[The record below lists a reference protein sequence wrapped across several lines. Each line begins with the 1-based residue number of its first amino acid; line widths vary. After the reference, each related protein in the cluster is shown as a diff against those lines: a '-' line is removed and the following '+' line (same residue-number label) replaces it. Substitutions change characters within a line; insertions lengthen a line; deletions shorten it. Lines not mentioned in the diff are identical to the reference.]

1 MCAAGV
7 GVAAAFDCGEAVF
20 VGGHGFGVFSL
31 VGLLV
36 VFLVLCIAVLVL
48 CFGCIRFSCFEV
60 VLLSF
65 LRVFWCRG
73 VGESW
78 VVWGG
83 RLGVGVLV
91 VGLVVLGVG
100 RVFGLGG
107 LVGVWWGLSVV
118 GGLVGVVGLLLLG
131 VFVVGSVLGLGVGDP
146 APVGGC
152 GVGDDEVTVRLV
164 YGGEEGVTVPLPV
177 GWLEVS

>member
-1 MCAAGV
+1 M
-7 GVAAAFDCGEAVF
+7 
-20 VGGHGFGVFSL
+20 
-31 VGLLV
+31 
-36 VFLVLCIAVLVL
+36 LCIAVLVL

-65 LRVFWCRG
+65 LRGFWCRG

-107 LVGVWWGLSVV
+107 LVGVWWVLSVV

-131 VFVVGSVLGLGVGDP
+131 VFVVGSLVWGVGVGDP

-164 YGGEEGVTVPLPV
+164 YGGEGVTVPLPV

>member
-1 MCAAGV
+1 M
-7 GVAAAFDCGEAVF
+7 AAAFDCVEAVF
-20 VGGHGFGVFSL
+20 VGGHG
-31 VGLLV
+31 LV
-36 VFLVLCIAVLVL
+36 VFLWVGCFVVVLCIAVLVL
-48 CFGCIRFSCFEV
+48 CFGCICFSCFEV

-65 LRVFWCRG
+65 LSGVWCRG

-78 VVWGG
+78 VLWCG

-107 LVGVWWGLSVV
+107 LVGVWWWFSVV
-118 GGLVGVVGLLLLG
+118 GGLVSLVGLVCVG
-131 VFVVGSVLGLGVGDP
+131 VLVVGSVFGGGVGDP

-152 GVGDDEVTVRLV
+152 GVDDEVTVRLV
-164 YGGEEGVTVPLPV
+164 YGDEGVTVPLPV

>member
-1 MCAAGV
+1 M
-7 GVAAAFDCGEAVF
+7 
-20 VGGHGFGVFSL
+20 
-31 VGLLV
+31 
-36 VFLVLCIAVLVL
+36 
-48 CFGCIRFSCFEV
+48 
-60 VLLSF
+60 SF
-65 LRVFWCRG
+65 LRCFWCRG

-78 VVWGG
+78 VVWCG

-91 VGLVVLGVG
+91 VGLLVLGVG

-107 LVGVWWGLSVV
+107 LVGVWWWFSVV
-118 GGLVGVVGLLLLG
+118 GGVLGCLGVGVLG
-131 VFVVGSVLGLGVGDP
+131 VFVVGSLVWGVGVGDP

-164 YGGEEGVTVPLPV
+164 YGGEGVTVPLPV